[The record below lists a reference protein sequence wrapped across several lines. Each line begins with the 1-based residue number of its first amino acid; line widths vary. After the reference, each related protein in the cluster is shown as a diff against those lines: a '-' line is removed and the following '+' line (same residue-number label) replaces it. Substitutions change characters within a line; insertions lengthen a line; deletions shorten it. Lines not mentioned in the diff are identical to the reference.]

1 MSRGRLRLPTLASQD
16 HLFMLPCEAIEAHAR
31 PHLRVHLFKAFP
43 SADPALT
50 SAYLLGACDCARPR
64 LEPRLSSRPG
74 VFSAARPLSV
84 EDSGTDAALLLL
96 RDAFPVSSHPW
107 YRARFYLP
115 ALQWGPPKGTCSRAA
130 FVSSRCS
137 SLVAC
142 RCPCRSSNVV
152 VVVEWGP
159 CVSGFVE
166 KIVHQKK
173 KASRNS

>member
-31 PHLRVHLFKAFP
+31 PHLRVHLFKASP

-50 SAYLLGACDCARPR
+50 SAYLLGACDCARPL

-74 VFSAARPLSV
+74 VSLQRDHCPLRTVDPTLPCFSGAMPFLSRRTP
-84 EDSGTDAALLLL
+84 GC
-96 RDAFPVSSHPW
+96 
-107 YRARFYLP
+107 RARIYLP

-142 RCPCRSSNVV
+142 RRPCRSSNVV

-166 KIVHQKK
+166 KIVHH
-173 KASRNS
+173 